1 MPWKWMAE
9 RWWPDLYPGATLFTN
24 HMQIRRHLWWDVYA
38 QLDYPERLEMWA
50 NEEEICDVK
59 DTLMMS
65 LTKLIGINE
74 ELELVNGW
82 CSQFQPGRPSN
93 SNSWCY
99 SFVNGY
105 CASKA
110 CLSFS
115 FEGYY
120 FWESV
125 VNAATLGGD
134 LIEGLCS
141 TLCSAYTVGILTF
154 C

>member
-1 MPWKWMAE
+1 MGCLCTVRLSWKTNILKTIQDGNVSKW
-9 RWWPDLYPGATLFTN
+9 RRDLWCEGYFN
-24 HMQIRRHLWWDVYA
+24 DVI
-38 QLDYPERLEMWA
+38 DE
-50 NEEEICDVK
+50 
-59 DTLMMS
+59 S
-65 LTKLIGINE
+65 INE

-134 LIEGLCS
+134 LIEEFCS
-141 TLCSAYTVGILTF
+141 TVWIGGAYWTASLVVVLTF
-154 C
+154 CWGYVFGWLSWAFIL